1 MTFVKDKAFNG
12 RRTPPVASGHVALVS
27 DHGYLPRSS
36 APTIRNAGMMTTL
49 TLLGGIG
56 LFLLGM
62 SMLTDGLKLAAGD
75 GLRAVLRRG
84 TGTPLRGLASGAML
98 TGIVQSSSAVTVA
111 TIGFVNAGL
120 LTLSHAVW
128 VIFGAN
134 AGTTMTGWLVSL
146 VGLKIDVGAMA
157 LPFIGIGMLGRL
169 VATNRPRASG
179 VGQAVAGFGLFF
191 LGIGILKSGFE
202 ALLPQMS
209 FLDPGAL
216 GLFAPFIFLLLGIG
230 LSILTQSSSATVAI
244 TLTAVASGGI
254 PFELAAATVIGA
266 DIGTTSTAAFASLN
280 ATPAAKRVAAAQIV
294 FNIGTGLV
302 AFLLLPILLP
312 VAGQLA
318 GTITGE
324 ASGAVVLAAF
334 HTLFNVLGIAIWVP
348 FAGVLIRR
356 LKTMFV
362 SPDEAIGRPQFLDPT
377 LAEVP
382 AVALRGL
389 LLEVDRMMTITFKR
403 ARSRL
408 EGPSEGD
415 RNGTHEAG
423 VQALGIAI
431 REFVARLT
439 RAALPSETVQALPD
453 IIRCV
458 QHVEEVSTE
467 SHTLL
472 MEHGVAGPASDTA
485 RWSRLQAGVIA
496 ALETTAK
503 DATDFKSEFDAEMS
517 EVEDAYQAIKK
528 DLLELVA
535 SGRVAVGAAE
545 AALVRAQRLR
555 RIAEAAL
562 KAERRVAPWMDLAI
576 SPVPSDGPPG

>member
-1 MTFVKDKAFNG
+1 
-12 RRTPPVASGHVALVS
+12 
-27 DHGYLPRSS
+27 
-36 APTIRNAGMMTTL
+36 MMTAL

-62 SMLTDGLKLAAGD
+62 SLLTDGLKLAAGD
-75 GLRAVLRRG
+75 GLRSILRRW
-84 TGTPLRGLASGAML
+84 TGTPLRGLASGALL

-120 LTLSHAVW
+120 LTLTHAVW

-134 AGTTMTGWLVSL
+134 VGTTMTGWLVSL

-157 LPFIGIGMLGRL
+157 LPFIGLGMLGRL
-169 VATNRPRASG
+169 VAFNRPRASG
-179 VGQAVAGFGLFF
+179 LGQAIAGFGLFF
-191 LGIGILKSGFE
+191 LGIGILKGGFE

-209 FLDPGAL
+209 FLDPAAL
-216 GLFAPFIFLLLGIG
+216 GLFAPVLFLALGIG
-230 LSILTQSSSATVAI
+230 LSIMTQSSSAAVAI

-254 PFELAAATVIGA
+254 PIQLAAATVIGA

-294 FNIGTGLV
+294 FNLGTGCV
-302 AFLLLPILLP
+302 AFILLPFLLP
-312 VAGQLA
+312 VARE
-318 GTITGE
+318 IVDIVTGD
-324 ASGAVVLAAF
+324 ASDAVVLAAF
-334 HTLFNVLGIAIWVP
+334 HTLFNLLGILIWAP
-348 FAGVLIRR
+348 FAERLIRR

-389 LLEVDRMMTITFKR
+389 LLEVDRMMTMTFKR
-403 ARSRL
+403 ARARL
-408 EGPSEGD
+408 KSPSDGD
-415 RNGTHEAG
+415 RNGTHETG
-423 VQALGIAI
+423 VLALGIAI
-431 REFVARLT
+431 REFVSRLT
-439 RAALPSETVQALPD
+439 RAALPSETVEALPD

-472 MEHGVAGPASDTA
+472 LERGLADSAADAT
-485 RWSRLQAGVIA
+485 RWSRLQAAVIS

-503 DATDFKSEFDAEMS
+503 GATDFKSEFDAEMN

-535 SGRVAVGAAE
+535 SGCLSVASAE
-545 AALVRAQRLR
+545 AGLVRAQRLR

-562 KAERRVAPWMDLAI
+562 KAERRLAPWMDLAI
-576 SPVPSDGPPG
+576 APVASYEATA